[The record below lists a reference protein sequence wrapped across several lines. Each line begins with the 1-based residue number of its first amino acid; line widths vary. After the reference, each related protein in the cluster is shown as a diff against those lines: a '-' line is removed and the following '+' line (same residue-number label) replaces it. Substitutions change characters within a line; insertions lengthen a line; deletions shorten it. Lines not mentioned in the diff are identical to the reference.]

1 MDICQQRDGEVRK
14 TVAKVCDIEAA
25 KGVTREG
32 VEAVKTVLIELA
44 KKKELFPLSD
54 SPIVSNADGN
64 GVIYRLSEDDDHH
77 LRFALYASVGMLGK
91 GVQPHNHTTWAV
103 IAGVSGDELN
113 RFYERTD
120 DKSVEGQGK
129 LNQFGEEAVQHGT
142 GVSFL
147 PDDIHSIHVE
157 GDEKTVHLHMYGLA
171 LEQLHER
178 VMYNQEE
185 GRYKTFPASQ
195 NIKAL

>member
-1 MDICQQRDGEVRK
+1 MGIRQQRDQEVSK
-14 TVAKVCDIEAA
+14 TVAQVRDIEAA

-54 SPIVSNADGN
+54 FPVDPKTDGN
-64 GVIYRLSEDDDHH
+64 GVIYRLSEDDDH
-77 LRFALYASVGMLGK
+77 RFALYASIGMPGK
-91 GVQPHNHTTWAV
+91 GVRPHNHTTWAV
-103 IAGVSGDELN
+103 IVGISGDELN

-120 DKSVEGQGK
+120 DGSQNGK
-129 LNQFGEEAVQHGT
+129 GTLHQFGEEAIRYGT
-142 GVSFL
+142 GVAFL

-185 GRYKTFPASQ
+185 GTYKTFPASQ